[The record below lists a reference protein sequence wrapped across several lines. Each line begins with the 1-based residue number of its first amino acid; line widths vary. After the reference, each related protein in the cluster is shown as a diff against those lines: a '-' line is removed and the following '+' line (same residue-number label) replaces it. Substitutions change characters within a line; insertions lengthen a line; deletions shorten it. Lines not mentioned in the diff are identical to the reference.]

1 MSDPTQHLQP
11 AGTTTVTSGPVD
23 PGWAAWSRAWTR
35 HLPTLTGRTDLTV
48 LVAPGAAAPA
58 PACYQP
64 DTRRIEVDAVH
75 IGASPHIADP
85 RRAGHKRVV
94 PTGYGLLVHEAAHA
108 VHTRWEIP
116 GGTPP
121 VVAEAAM
128 LLEESRAEYR
138 QRSRRRTDRRW
149 LRHAVT
155 NLITPD
161 DAPVD
166 DPWHAGK
173 LAGLLLAR
181 VDARILTHRDVTA
194 AKAAVTAILGRP
206 RLRALRDLWRQAQQ
220 TSDDDTT
227 TMIGL
232 AHRWCSQLGINPDID
247 PQAPTP
253 DPGIFAGV
261 LAAAIT
267 DYLAAAHTS
276 SVADYRAATIAT
288 TYRAPTT
295 WTRRDPTDA
304 ERRAGRH
311 LATRLAAAHG
321 TPEPDTRPTTTPPGR
336 LRTRHALTAQA
347 QIDAGAIP
355 TATPW
360 QRRTQ
365 LPPPRPRLHLAV
377 LVDVSGSMTDY
388 TAPMS
393 SAAWILAHAAHHTHA
408 TTATIAFGP
417 TVTLLT
423 PPNSRP
429 QHVLDIHVAGGTD
442 TFTQAIKLADEL
454 LHLRRPDTT
463 RLLCVVSDGYL
474 ADRDAAQKLLSTL
487 HHTGCRT
494 LWLEPAGHS
503 APPFADTTTFAVD
516 DPSTAITA
524 IADAACAAL
533 AAHPHSRS
541 V

>member
-1 MSDPTQHLQP
+1 MPDPSHHLRP
-11 AGTTTVTSGPVD
+11 GTATATTSGPVD

-35 HLPTLTGRTDLTV
+35 HLPTLTGRTDLSV

-64 DTRRIEVDAVH
+64 DIKRIDVDAIH
-75 IGASPHIADP
+75 IGAGPDIADP
-85 RRAGHKRVV
+85 RRAGHKRAV

-108 VHTRWEIP
+108 VHTRWQIP
-116 GGTPP
+116 RDTPP

-138 QRSRRRTDRRW
+138 QRTRRRTDRRW

-155 NLITPD
+155 TLITAD
-161 DAPVD
+161 DTPVD

-181 VDARILTHRDVTA
+181 VDARILTGRDVTA
-194 AKAAVTAILGRP
+194 ARAAVTGILGRP

-220 TSDDDTT
+220 TGDDDAATV
-227 TMIGL
+227 IDL
-232 AHRWCSQLGINPDID
+232 ARRWCTLLGINPDTD
-247 PQAPTP
+247 PQPPTP
-253 DPGIFAGV
+253 DPGLFAGT

-267 DYLAAAHTS
+267 DYLAAAHAS
-276 SVADYRAATIAT
+276 SVADYRAATIAANH
-288 TYRAPTT
+288 RAPAT
-295 WTRRDPTDA
+295 WTVRDPTDA
-304 ERRAGRH
+304 ERRAARH
-311 LATRLAAAHG
+311 LAARLAAARS
-321 TPEPDTRPTTTPPGR
+321 TPEPGTRPTTTPPGR

-347 QIDAGAIP
+347 QISAGSIP

-360 QRRTQ
+360 QRRAHQ
-365 LPPPRPRLHLAV
+365 PPPRPRLHLAV
-377 LVDVSGSMTDY
+377 LVDVSGSMADY
-388 TAPMS
+388 TGPMS

-408 TTATIAFGP
+408 TTTATIAFGP

-423 PPNSRP
+423 PPNHRP
-429 QHVLDIHVAGGTD
+429 DHVLDIAVRGGTD
-442 TFTQAIKLADEL
+442 TFTHAIKLADEL

-474 ADRDAAQKLLSTL
+474 TDRDAAQKLLTTV
-487 HHTGCRT
+487 HRTGCGI
-494 LWLEPAGHS
+494 LWLGPAGHS
-503 APPFADTTTFAVD
+503 APPFADTTVVSVD
-516 DPSTAITA
+516 DPASAITA

-533 AAHPHSRS
+533 AQ
-541 V
+541 

>member
-1 MSDPTQHLQP
+1 
-11 AGTTTVTSGPVD
+11 
-23 PGWAAWSRAWTR
+23 
-35 HLPTLTGRTDLTV
+35 
-48 LVAPGAAAPA
+48 
-58 PACYQP
+58 
-64 DTRRIEVDAVH
+64 
-75 IGASPHIADP
+75 
-85 RRAGHKRVV
+85 
-94 PTGYGLLVHEAAHA
+94 
-108 VHTRWEIP
+108 
-116 GGTPP
+116 
-121 VVAEAAM
+121 M

-155 NLITPD
+155 TLITAD
-161 DAPVD
+161 DTPVD

-181 VDARILTHRDVTA
+181 VDARILTSRDVTA
-194 AKAAVTAILGRP
+194 ARTAVTRILGRP
-206 RLRALRDLWRQAQQ
+206 RLRALRDLWRTAHS
-220 TSDDDTT
+220 TGDDDAT
-227 TMIGL
+227 TMIDL
-232 AHRWCSQLGINPDID
+232 ARRWCSLLGINPDTD
-247 PQAPTP
+247 PQPPTP
-253 DPGIFAGV
+253 DPGLFAGA

-267 DYLAAAHTS
+267 DYQAAAHTS

-288 TYRAPTT
+288 THRAPAT
-295 WTRRDPTDA
+295 WTRRDPTDT
-304 ERRAGRH
+304 ERRAARH
-311 LATRLAAAHG
+311 LAARLATAHT
-321 TPEPDTRPTTTPPGR
+321 TPEPATRPTTTPPGR

-365 LPPPRPRLHLAV
+365 QPPPRPRLHLAV

-388 TAPMS
+388 TGPMS
-393 SAAWILAHAAHHTHA
+393 SAAWILAHAADRTHA
-408 TTATIAFGP
+408 TTTTIAFGP

-423 PPNSRP
+423 PPNTRP
-429 QHVLDIHVAGGTD
+429 DHVLDITVAGGTD

-474 ADRDAAQKLLSTL
+474 TDRDAAQKLLTTL

-503 APPFADTTTFAVD
+503 APPFADTTPR
-516 DPSTAITA
+516 PSTTRPPPSPPSPTPPVRHCSPPTSASTRL
-524 IADAACAAL
+524 D
-533 AAHPHSRS
+533 RRR
-541 V
+541 